1 MGSTGFVRHLINYVS
16 SEFAR
21 TKTIMPDI
29 RELCK
34 GQWLSCKSYASYY
47 HGTSGVKQLHCVVAN
62 LFLSVQLFCSNGK
75 IRRCFVTSY
84 LQGWSHTATG
94 HILPLFSTR
103 KPIPTKLFCSI
114 FRKALLSHRLY
125 IYIYTYACFRVMLF
139 TKILAIL
146 IAYISF
152 NQFFFK
158 LQILLVFT
166 LTLTI
171 RTITYW

>member
-29 RELCK
+29 HTSCVSRML

-114 FRKALLSHRLY
+114 FRKALLSLRLY
-125 IYIYTYACFRVMLF
+125 IHASLVW
-139 TKILAIL
+139 
-146 IAYISF
+146 
-152 NQFFFK
+152 FF
-158 LQILLVFT
+158 
-166 LTLTI
+166 
-171 RTITYW
+171 